1 MLIRDELQIKVTP
14 HQHGAAVRFP
24 KDRFLIS
31 DFKARFSRAR
41 WGGGTKSWHIPGK
54 LAGHRAQLWAD
65 QQQPYLRGLE
75 QAARDAEWDDP
86 APAIISKGNASA
98 PVERPLPAD
107 ADPFGLPWADW
118 YNLSGENRI
127 RGARWP
133 KYICELHR
141 DLHELDHAPGFA
153 LRLPSTGE
161 MVRLMAQFDPVRLP
175 THPLWRGGPM
185 AHWMYER
192 QHWFFVRLPYWRPL
206 RSALPEIKSR
216 VQDRMRRYGC

>member
-31 DFKARFSRAR
+31 DFKARFPRAR

-86 APAIISKGNASA
+86 APAIISKGSASA

-141 DLHELDHAPGFA
+141 DLHELGHAPGFA

-161 MVRLMAQFDPVRLP
+161 MVRLMVSGGRRWRRRRGARARVGSAVTLPLIRCRSCKLICRQVHFPLVQPVQYL
-175 THPLWRGGPM
+175 
-185 AHWMYER
+185 
-192 QHWFFVRLPYWRPL
+192 
-206 RSALPEIKSR
+206 
-216 VQDRMRRYGC
+216 